1 LLNRARQRAVDL
13 EARFLSVSPANRLV
27 AEDLEK
33 KLESAKLDV
42 VWLQKSVTTE
52 PESAS
57 LFTKESFDEVGQQG
71 SMLRTGTCSFS
82 W

>member
-42 VWLQKSVTTE
+42 VWLQKSATVE
-52 PESAS
+52 ARLSPYAYP
-57 LFTKESFDEVGQQG
+57 FMRDWAVKEVSTPD
-71 SMLRTGTCSFS
+71 
-82 W
+82 